1 LSSKTPIAYI
11 DVRLSAHATEDQE
24 KVLQAFKN
32 ILPEGSEDKIV
43 LEKKRL
49 TGHHGNEITLIET
62 KIRDKH
68 IAQEIFEKLSQEMNI
83 LDKEA
88 LGKEFSEHLER
99 GNIYL
104 RLDKQAAFLEEIK
117 LGQID
122 PIHLRIHFKNSN
134 PEEIVAVCRKFGLIP

>member
-1 LSSKTPIAYI
+1 LSSKTPVAYI

-24 KVLQAFKN
+24 KVLEAFKS
-32 ILPEGSEDKIV
+32 ILPDGSEGKIV

-62 KIRDKH
+62 KIQDKH
-68 IAQEIFEKLSQEMNI
+68 IVQGMFEKLSQGMSI
-83 LDKEA
+83 LDKES
-88 LGKEFSEHLER
+88 LSKEFSEHLER

-104 RLDKQAAFLEEIK
+104 RLDKQAAFLKEIK
-117 LGQID
+117 LGQTD
-122 PIHLRIHFKNSN
+122 PIHLRIHFKNSD